1 MQSDPHFW
9 ILMTYWFINV
19 GSLRTSF
26 NSIATL
32 YPGLGPIFKSNTSLF
47 SSFVNGKSRDTV
59 VQACFIHF
67 IRYHGCWSKSAP
79 TGKVVTLLNKSSD
92 RCKSCKQC
100 SWRSDT
106 VETGSLIAFLQGR
119 MSDIR
124 TKTSD
129 EEFMVLQVVYI
140 QESQLFFRSIAQE
153 RIFIVRPTEV
163 KHRIL

>member
-1 MQSDPHFW
+1 
-9 ILMTYWFINV
+9 
-19 GSLRTSF
+19 
-26 NSIATL
+26 
-32 YPGLGPIFKSNTSLF
+32 
-47 SSFVNGKSRDTV
+47 
-59 VQACFIHF
+59 
-67 IRYHGCWSKSAP
+67 
-79 TGKVVTLLNKSSD
+79 
-92 RCKSCKQC
+92 
-100 SWRSDT
+100 
-106 VETGSLIAFLQGR
+106 LIAFLQGR